1 VSSAP
6 PDAQP
11 ETTPEQTPEHP
22 FTLAIDVGGTGL
34 KASVL
39 SRDGSMVADRVKI
52 ATTYP
57 MPPDGDHGLVAALTT
72 LVQPLPPAD
81 RVSCGFPGM
90 VRRGHVLSAPHFVLK
105 KGPGSSLDSD
115 LFAAW
120 SDFDLASA
128 LAESLN
134 IPTRVANDADVQGA
148 AVVNGKGLEVVIT
161 LGTGFGSA
169 VFMDGSL
176 LPHIELAH
184 HPFRKDETY
193 NEQVGEMARKKVGD
207 KRWNNRV
214 REAIGC
220 LDGLFFFDHLYIG
233 GGNARRIDRDEL
245 GDVLRRITVVD
256 NTAGILGGI
265 KLWEGQHLG
274 V

>member
-1 VSSAP
+1 VSIAP
-6 PDAQP
+6 SDARP
-11 ETTPEQTPEHP
+11 ETTPEHP

-39 SRDGSMVADRVKI
+39 SRDGTMVADRVKI

-57 MPPDGDHGLVAALTT
+57 MPPDGDHGLVATLTK
-72 LVQPLPPAD
+72 LVEPLPSAD

-105 KGPGSSLDSD
+105 KGPGSSLDRD
-115 LFAAW
+115 LDAAW

-128 LAESLN
+128 LTGALK

-148 AVVNGKGLEVVIT
+148 AVVNGKGLELVIT
-161 LGTGFGSA
+161 LGTGFGTA
-169 VFMDGSL
+169 LFMDGTL

-193 NEQVGEMARKKVGD
+193 NEQLGELARKKVGD
-207 KRWNNRV
+207 KHWNHRV

-245 GDVLRRITVVD
+245 GDVLRRITVVE

-265 KLWEGQHLG
+265 KLWEGEHLG